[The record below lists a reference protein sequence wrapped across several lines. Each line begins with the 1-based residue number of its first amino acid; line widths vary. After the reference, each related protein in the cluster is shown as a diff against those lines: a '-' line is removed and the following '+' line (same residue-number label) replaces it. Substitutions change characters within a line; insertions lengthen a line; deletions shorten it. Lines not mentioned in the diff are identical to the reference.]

1 MNKCK
6 KCYNCRGCRKCND
19 YYECPICLDFISH
32 NNIISNNILD
42 IKNKD
47 GVIKLNKC
55 NHVFHY
61 NCLTEWFK
69 KESTCPLCRLK
80 IIDAYN
86 VFIYD
91 KNKIFFSKTKCIINL
106 LEHKLT
112 FYYIKKYK
120 KKYKYHLLESSEKEL
135 ISNNSFI
142 YLKDNEYITEDFFHI
157 LYQYI
162 NLIKLHQNSIII
174 RYIKGP
180 DLINHYYSFYN
191 NNSTELL
198 IIFNNLKKRL
208 TYYKMINS

>member
-1 MNKCK
+1 MNKCQ
-6 KCYNCRGCRKCND
+6 KCRNCKGCRRCND
-19 YYECPICLDFISH
+19 YNECPICLDYISYD
-32 NNIISNNILD
+32 NIITDNILN
-42 IKNKD
+42 IKNKN
-47 GVIKLNKC
+47 GVIQLNKC
-55 NHVFHY
+55 KHIFHY

-69 KESTCPLCRLK
+69 KESSCPLCRLK

-86 VFIYD
+86 VYIVNERRLFLR
-91 KNKIFFSKTKCIINL
+91 NKKCIVNL
-106 LEHKLT
+106 LEHKIT

-162 NLIKLHQNSIII
+162 NLIKLHQNSILI

-180 DLINHYYSFYN
+180 DLINHFYSLYN
-191 NNSTELL
+191 NNNTELT